1 MRTPP
6 KIIVVSIIVTII
18 AINSEWANGL
28 RILGIFPLKMK
39 SHFAMNE
46 QLMKGL
52 AAKGHQVDVYSHFPL
67 DKPIENYREFTIVDP
82 LVANFTNNLNP
93 ACFLAFGRYLNLPIV
108 TIETLRMTD
117 WTYSSFSSP
126 HYPAI
131 MSSAYAGFSAP
142 MNFCERLK
150 NFLITNYMHYG
161 FYWLVK
167 NQDKYVKQY
176 FGDDYPSTGEL
187 LKDVDLMLI
196 NYNQMLHGVRP
207 YTPAIVPVGGLHIDT
222 SERKLSEKVQ
232 KFLDDSE
239 TGFVYFSFGSMV
251 RIETFPEHILKI
263 FYDAFRKIAPIR
275 VLWKIAKPE
284 ELPSGL
290 PDNVLT
296 DTWLPQMEVLK
307 HKNIKAFITHGGLMG
322 TMEAIYN
329 AVPMIGIPLFVDQYA
344 NMDLYKKRKIA
355 VSLNYYKINNES
367 FIQALEEILENPNY
381 KLVKVAILLFVNE
394 LMFLL
399 YFILFNRK
407 EIAKLSQ
414 SFRDTPMSPLD
425 TAAYWIEF
433 IARNGKKSLRS
444 PLVDMHWWQTSILDV
459 YMFVAVVVF
468 LIVSLVAIIVQKFKR
483 LLLRCMNKSKK
494 VKVN

>member
-1 MRTPP
+1 
-6 KIIVVSIIVTII
+6 
-18 AINSEWANGL
+18 
-28 RILGIFPLKMK
+28 MK

-82 LVANFTNNLNP
+82 LVANFTNNLNRDLLNSWMSSNFIP
-93 ACFLAFGRYLNLPIV
+93 IREIMNTLGESNCQQLGRKEFQKLIETYRNKNSTYDVIVMQPYVAACFLAFGRYLNLPIV
-108 TIETLRMTD
+108 TVETLRMTD
-117 WTYSSFSSP
+117 WTYSSFGSP

-142 MNFCERLK
+142 MSFGERLK

-239 TGFVYFSFGSMV
+239 NGFVYFSFGSMV

-307 HKNIKAFITHGGLMG
+307 HKNIRAFITHGGLMG

-329 AVPMIGIPLFVDQYA
+329 AVPMIGVPLFVDQYA
-344 NMDLYKKRKIA
+344 NMDLYQKRKIA
-355 VSLNYYKINNES
+355 VSLDYYKINNES
-367 FIQALEEILENPNY
+367 FIRVLEEILENPNY
-381 KLVKVAILLFVNE
+381 K
-394 LMFLL
+394 
-399 YFILFNRK
+399 K

-444 PLVDMHWWQTSILDV
+444 PLVDMPWWQTSILDV

-494 VKVN
+494 IKVN